1 MISSTLDVDWELR
14 ETGPTEARHG
24 VLLLPGGA
32 CSAAFYNELAA
43 EAVLA
48 DLRLVAATLPGHAG
62 TPAPSD
68 LSTRNYG
75 RLAAQLATVKRC
87 DMVLGFSMGSTI
99 ALEMATTAGFT
110 GPLILTG
117 ASFSRKAESTML
129 EVLDALARVTGAL
142 PYAFMRSMF
151 GPMLK
156 QSTIPA
162 ERQAELLAEFKRNQP
177 KELRRL
183 MRAYLRDLGR
193 EPLIG
198 DRLRALEAPVWIV
211 HADKGDGR
219 LTTQER
225 RSLGGLPER
234 HGRNNPWTELF
245 PAQRAPCPARRSHR
259 RSSRH
264 SLSGPSQYRDAHTAP
279 AVVHR
284 MTRSPATTDH
294 ERRGQGDSASMRNG

>member
-1 MISSTLDVDWELR
+1 MMSPTLDVDWELR
-14 ETGPTEARHG
+14 EAGPTEARHG

-32 CSAAFYNELAA
+32 CSAAFYSELTA
-43 EAVLA
+43 EPALA
-48 DLRLVAATLPGHAG
+48 GLRLVAATLPGHAG

-75 RLAAQLATVKRC
+75 RLAAQLATAKRC
-87 DMVLGFSMGSTI
+87 DAVLGFSMGSTI

-142 PYAFMRSMF
+142 PYTFMRSMF
-151 GPMLK
+151 APMLK

-162 ERQAELLAEFKRNQP
+162 DRQVELLAEFRRNQP
-177 KELRRL
+177 QMLRKL
-183 MRAYLRDLGR
+183 MRPYLRDLGR
-193 EPLIG
+193 EALIG

-211 HADKGDGR
+211 HAGKGDGR

-225 RSLGGLPER
+225 RSLEDCPNVTVVTIPGRSFFLPNE
-234 HGRNNPWTELF
+234 H
-245 PAQRAPCPARRSHR
+245 PAALADLIVEALAAAS
-259 RSSRH
+259 
-264 SLSGPSQYRDAHTAP
+264 AAP
-279 AVVHR
+279 AA
-284 MTRSPATTDH
+284 TAAPAPPPRS
-294 ERRGQGDSASMRNG
+294 

>member
-1 MISSTLDVDWELR
+1 MISTTLDVDWELR
-14 ETGPTEARHG
+14 ETGPIEARHG

-32 CSAAFYNELAA
+32 CSAAFYDELAA
-43 EAVLA
+43 QPALA
-48 DLRLVAATLPGHAG
+48 GLRLVAATLPGHAG
-62 TPAPSD
+62 TPAPRD
-68 LSTRNYG
+68 LSMRNYG
-75 RLAAQLATVKRC
+75 RLAVQLATAKHC
-87 DMVLGFSMGSTI
+87 DMVFGFSMGSTV

-156 QSTIPA
+156 QSAIPA
-162 ERQAELLAEFKRNQP
+162 QRQAELLAEFKRNQP
-177 KELRRL
+177 RVMRKLI
-183 MRAYLRDLGR
+183 RAYLRDLGR

-225 RSLGGLPER
+225 RSLEECQNVTVVTIPGRSFFLPNE
-234 HGRNNPWTELF
+234 H
-245 PAQRAPCPARRSHR
+245 PAALADLIVEALATVSAVPA
-259 RSSRH
+259 
-264 SLSGPSQYRDAHTAP
+264 ATATP
-279 AVVHR
+279 VPPLR
-284 MTRSPATTDH
+284 YTT
-294 ERRGQGDSASMRNG
+294 G